1 MDLVLSLHG
10 RLATAVVLYL
20 VALGIWGLALGVRAG
35 GPTPSYYGALVLAEA
50 MAVLQGILGL
60 PILFSRTPA
69 NSLHLLYGVALAVA
83 LPMAATLVRGRPPR
97 AAAFAFGFIALF
109 AAGLALRGI
118 TTAS

>member
-1 MDLVLSLHG
+1 MDVFLSLHG

-20 VALGIWGLALGVRAG
+20 VLLGIWGLALGVRG
-35 GPTPSYYGALVLAEA
+35 SGPTPSFYGALVIAEA
-50 MAVLQGILGL
+50 MAVLQGLLGL
-60 PILFSRTPA
+60 PLFFSRSPA
-69 NSLHLLYGVALAVA
+69 NSLHLLYGIALAVA

-118 TTAS
+118 TTAA